1 MLIMIYTMIDQNHV
15 NCSNFIDKLCQFTGH
30 ASLRRGHF
38 ASQNRE
44 SIIVQH
50 KFRIENAGKVVES
63 YEIYIL

>member
-1 MLIMIYTMIDQNHV
+1 MFIVIYTIIYQNHV
-15 NCSNFIDKLCQFTGH
+15 NCSNFIDKPLSVHGH
-30 ASLRRGHF
+30 ASF

-50 KFRIENAGKVVES
+50 KFRIENAGKVVKS